1 MSKDVII
8 ACDFNSKADLM
19 TFLDKF
25 ENEDRKPFLKVG
37 MELQQCM
44 ELLMRTTC
52 HRAKQAADIHLLDS

>member
-37 MELQQCM
+37 MSCS
-44 ELLMRTTC
+44 MRK
-52 HRAKQAADIHLLDS
+52 ALPS